1 VFNIITRRTLLDYAN
16 RYPLASTA
24 LFEWYHELILADF
37 KNFNELKN
45 VYGSASLVSDDRVVF
60 NIMGNKYRLV
70 VRMVFEFKAIQI
82 KWFGT
87 HEEYDK
93 IEVASIQYKKVSVME
108 LKIIKT
114 NKQYE
119 EYLDWVDMLFEKKV
133 KDNTPQGDKLQIALL
148 LIKQYEDANYPI
160 PLPDPIDAIKVK
172 MDELGLKNKD
182 LVGKV
187 GSKGYVSSLL
197 NKKKPLTLELA
208 KLFHQELNIPA
219 EILLS

>member
-1 VFNIITRRTLLDYAN
+1 
-16 RYPLASTA
+16 
-24 LFEWYHELILADF
+24 
-37 KNFNELKN
+37 
-45 VYGSASLVSDDRVVF
+45 
-60 NIMGNKYRLV
+60 
-70 VRMVFEFKAIQI
+70 
-82 KWFGT
+82 
-87 HEEYDK
+87 
-93 IEVASIQYKKVSVME
+93 ME
-108 LKIIKT
+108 LKIIK
-114 NKQYE
+114 NKKQYE
-119 EYLDWVDMLFEKKV
+119 QFLDWVDVQFNKKV
-133 KDNTPQGDKLQIALL
+133 KADTPQGEKLQVALL

-219 EILLS
+219 EVLLS